1 MQPRIFRGFF
11 RGGCPWPRSDKS
23 DRLAAV
29 DGDTVTCSIAL
40 KGKKTVATDT
50 KMTMIKKERST
61 MELAAKQEKK
71 TTAGQTT
78 ALSVPRTGRG
88 LLTTKNMVLIAM
100 SMAGCLLLVP
110 RMGFPGF
117 YWAVYLSAPLGLA
130 LSTILARW
138 NRQSSHSFS

>member
-1 MQPRIFRGFF
+1 M
-11 RGGCPWPRSDKS
+11 
-23 DRLAAV
+23 
-29 DGDTVTCSIAL
+29 
-40 KGKKTVATDT
+40 
-50 KMTMIKKERST
+50 
-61 MELAAKQEKK
+61 
-71 TTAGQTT
+71 
-78 ALSVPRTGRG
+78 GRF
-88 LLTTKNMVLIAM
+88 LTSNMMLIAM